1 MDVGS
6 LVVTLSVQA
15 NQFINEM
22 KNAER
27 QMEESANKIVSL
39 GKSITKALTLPFV
52 AIGAYS
58 TKAFGDFDQ
67 AMTESLSILGD
78 VSDEMRVRMED
89 TARTI
94 SMSTMTSADELAR
107 SYYYLASAGMSAE
120 QSLASLDVVNNFAI
134 AGTFSMTQAT
144 DLLSDALNALGMA
157 SQDAEKH
164 KENLIRLSDVLVKT
178 NNVANGSVQDFSE
191 ALTNMAA
198 AALRTLNKDVEE
210 GAAALAV
217 FADQGTKGVK
227 AGMAL
232 NIVLRDVQE
241 AFKRQKQNWLDMGIS
256 IYDAQEKMKPLAD
269 IIELLENK
277 FQGLTDAQKPVTSAM
292 LGFQSKSF
300 GYIQTLMGHSQKMRE
315 YEAALR
321 GASGE
326 TKQLTDRVLKSFN
339 AQMLILGNNIK
350 DVARRIGE
358 FFAPIILKV
367 NHMIRESVAAWNS
380 LNTEVQSTIIAVS
393 TIAASIGPAI
403 MAFGFLMKTIVFLKG
418 FFTSLLFAGT
428 SATAGIGTG
437 ALAAMAPLMA
447 LAAKVALVVG
457 AFAGLVYLV
466 WGKEGIVTA
475 WNAATNAVKNFVSL
489 SLGFFAHLRE
499 NLGILF
505 TWLRDNWQSVLG
517 DMGRLFVVAFQNY
530 QDNLMVSLRTW
541 MQLFGAFTAWMYNLF
556 SNLFS
561 VDFLTIIY
569 TALSS
574 ALEKIVEWGKKIG
587 EILKA
592 AFTLRFDDLEKALSG
607 AFESGF
613 NKGVDNFDLLSVWGD
628 ILKEG
633 TEQMKAPWEGFEPS
647 FKMPALNLEF
657 QKPVMEP
664 IVSATEE
671 ILQAAPEAPL
681 SEIVPSVIK
690 EAETEAIEST
700 DREAE
705 FEQIALNR
713 YNLAGLTGYGPPQ
726 KNVMQQVEDKGVES
740 ALQELIQITKEQQQ
754 QDVVLVD

>member
-1 MDVGS
+1 M
-6 LVVTLSVQA
+6 
-15 NQFINEM
+15 
-22 KNAER
+22 
-27 QMEESANKIVSL
+27 
-39 GKSITKALTLPFV
+39 

-120 QSLASLDVVNNFAI
+120 QALASLDVVNNFAI

-210 GAAALAV
+210 GAAVLAA
-217 FADQGTKGVK
+217 FADQGVKGLK
-227 AGMAL
+227 AGQAL
-232 NIVLRDVQE
+232 AIVLRGLQAAQKSQPE
-241 AFKRQKQNWLDMGIS
+241 AWKEMGLS
-256 IYDAQEKMKPLAD
+256 LYDAEGRMKSLAD
-269 IIELLENK
+269 IIEFLEKK
-277 FQGLTDAQKPVTSAM
+277 FMSLTDQQKPLTASM
-292 LGFQSKSF
+292 LGFQDRSF
-300 GYIQTLMGHSQKMRE
+300 GYLQSLLGMSGKIRE

-339 AQMLILGNNIK
+339 AQMLILGNSIK

-358 FFAPIILKV
+358 FFAPMILKV

-380 LNTEVQSTIIAVS
+380 LNDVPKSSSVMG
-393 TIAASIGPAI
+393 TIAASDWTSNY
-403 MAFGFLMKTIVFLKG
+403 GFWGLLMKTIVFLKG

-475 WNAATNAVKNFVSL
+475 WNAATEMQSKTLCLFL
-489 SLGFFAHLRE
+489 SLWGFLHTYGEKISWGFFYLAPGQLE
-499 NLGILF
+499 CFG
-505 TWLRDNWQSVLG
+505 S
-517 DMGRLFVVAFQNY
+517 DMGRLFVVAFQ
-530 QDNLMVSLRTW
+530 LIFR
-541 MQLFGAFTAWMYNLF
+541 
-556 SNLFS
+556 
-561 VDFLTIIY
+561 II
-569 TALSS
+569 
-574 ALEKIVEWGKKIG
+574 
-587 EILKA
+587 
-592 AFTLRFDDLEKALSG
+592 
-607 AFESGF
+607 
-613 NKGVDNFDLLSVWGD
+613 
-628 ILKEG
+628 
-633 TEQMKAPWEGFEPS
+633 
-647 FKMPALNLEF
+647 
-657 QKPVMEP
+657 
-664 IVSATEE
+664 
-671 ILQAAPEAPL
+671 
-681 SEIVPSVIK
+681 
-690 EAETEAIEST
+690 
-700 DREAE
+700 
-705 FEQIALNR
+705 
-713 YNLAGLTGYGPPQ
+713 
-726 KNVMQQVEDKGVES
+726 
-740 ALQELIQITKEQQQ
+740 
-754 QDVVLVD
+754 

>member
-39 GKSITKALTLPFV
+39 GKSITKAVTLPFV

-120 QSLASLDVVNNFAI
+120 QALASLDVVNNFAI

-210 GAAALAV
+210 GAAVLAA
-217 FADQGTKGVK
+217 FADQGVKGLK
-227 AGMAL
+227 AGQAL
-232 NIVLRDVQE
+232 AIVLRGLQAAQKSQPE
-241 AFKRQKQNWLDMGIS
+241 AWKEMGFS
-256 IYDAQEKMKPLAD
+256 LYDAEGRMKSLAD
-269 IIELLENK
+269 IIEFLEKK
-277 FQGLTDAQKPVTSAM
+277 FMSLTDQQKPLTASM
-292 LGFQSKSF
+292 LGFQDRSF
-300 GYIQTLMGHSQKMRE
+300 GYLQSLLGMSGKIRE

-358 FFAPIILKV
+358 FFAPMILKV

-403 MAFGFLMKTIVFLKG
+403 MAFGLLMKTIVFLKG

-475 WNAATNAVKNFVSL
+475 WNAATDAVKNFVTF

-517 DMGRLFVVAFQNY
+517 DMGRLFVIAFQNF

-541 MQLFGAFTAWMYNLF
+541 MQLFGAFTAWMYDLF

-569 TALSS
+569 TALST

-657 QKPVMEP
+657 QKPVVEP

-681 SEIVPSVIK
+681 SEVVPSVMK
-690 EAETEAIEST
+690 KAETEAIEST
-700 DREAE
+700 DREVE

-713 YNLAGLTGYGPPQ
+713 YSLAGLTGYGPPQ

>member
-39 GKSITKALTLPFV
+39 GKSITKAVTLPFV

-78 VSDEMRVRMED
+78 VSDEMRSRMEN

-94 SMSTMTSADELAR
+94 SRSTTTSAEELAR

-144 DLLSDALNALGMA
+144 DLLADSLSALGMA
-157 SQDAEKH
+157 SKDAAKQ
-164 KENLIRLSDVLVKT
+164 KENLIRLADVLAKA
-178 NNVANGSVQDFSE
+178 NNIANGSIQDFSE

-210 GAAALAV
+210 GVAVLAA
-217 FADQGTKGVK
+217 FADQGVKGLK
-227 AGMAL
+227 AGQAL
-232 NIVLRDVQE
+232 AIVLRGLQAAQKSQPE
-241 AFKRQKQNWLDMGIS
+241 AWKEMGFS
-256 IYDAQEKMKPLAD
+256 LYDAEGRMKSLAD
-269 IIELLENK
+269 IIEFLEKK
-277 FQGLTDAQKPVTSAM
+277 FMSLTDQQKPLTASM
-292 LGFQSKSF
+292 LGFQDRSF
-300 GYIQTLMGHSQKMRE
+300 GYVQSLLGMSSKIKE
-315 YEAALR
+315 YEKNLR
-321 GASGE
+321 DASGE

-339 AQMLILGNNIK
+339 AQMLILGNSIK
-350 DVARRIGE
+350 DVARRVGE
-358 FFAPIILKV
+358 FFAPMILKV

-380 LNTEVQSTIIAVS
+380 LNDASQNFIILMGLI
-393 TIAASIGPAI
+393 TASVGPVLI
-403 MAFGFLMKTIVFLKG
+403 SFGVIMKTILLLKG
-418 FFTSLLFAGT
+418 FFSSLFFVG
-428 SATAGIGTG
+428 SGATAGIASG

-489 SLGFFAHLRE
+489 SLGFFAHLQE

-505 TWLRDNWQSVLG
+505 SWLRDNWQSVLG

-541 MQLFGAFTAWMYNLF
+541 MQLFGAFTAWMYDLF
-556 SNLFS
+556 
-561 VDFLTIIY
+561 
-569 TALSS
+569 
-574 ALEKIVEWGKKIG
+574 
-587 EILKA
+587 
-592 AFTLRFDDLEKALSG
+592 
-607 AFESGF
+607 
-613 NKGVDNFDLLSVWGD
+613 
-628 ILKEG
+628 
-633 TEQMKAPWEGFEPS
+633 
-647 FKMPALNLEF
+647 
-657 QKPVMEP
+657 
-664 IVSATEE
+664 
-671 ILQAAPEAPL
+671 
-681 SEIVPSVIK
+681 
-690 EAETEAIEST
+690 
-700 DREAE
+700 
-705 FEQIALNR
+705 
-713 YNLAGLTGYGPPQ
+713 
-726 KNVMQQVEDKGVES
+726 
-740 ALQELIQITKEQQQ
+740 
-754 QDVVLVD
+754 

>member
-27 QMEESANKIVSL
+27 QMKESANKIVSL
-39 GKSITKALTLPFV
+39 GKSITKAVTLPFV
-52 AIGAYS
+52 ALGAYS
-58 TKAFGDFDQ
+58 TKVFGDFDQ

-78 VSDEMRVRMED
+78 VSDEMRSRMEN

-94 SMSTMTSADELAR
+94 SRSTTTSAVELAR

-144 DLLSDALNALGMA
+144 DLLTDSLSALGMA
-157 SQDAEKH
+157 SKDAAKQ

-178 NNVANGSVQDFSE
+178 NNLANGSVQDFSE

-210 GAAALAV
+210 GAAVLAA
-217 FADQGTKGVK
+217 FADQGVKGMK
-227 AGMAL
+227 AGQAL
-232 NIVLRDVQE
+232 AIVLRGL
-241 AFKRQKQNWLDMGIS
+241 QKAQKSQPVAWKEMGFS
-256 IYDAQEKMKPLAD
+256 LYDAEGRMKSLAD
-269 IIELLENK
+269 IIEFLEKK
-277 FQGLTDAQKPVTSAM
+277 FMSLTDQQKPLTASM
-292 LGFQSKSF
+292 LGFQDRSF
-300 GYIQTLMGHSQKMRE
+300 GYVQSLLGMSGKIRE

-321 GASGE
+321 DASGVTRE
-326 TKQLTDRVLKSFN
+326 LTDRVMSSFN

-350 DVARRIGE
+350 GVARRIGE
-358 FFAPIILKV
+358 FFAPMILKV
-367 NHMIRESVAAWNS
+367 NHMIRESVAVWNS

-393 TIAASIGPAI
+393 TIAASIGPTI
-403 MAFGFLMKTIVFLKG
+403 MAFGLLMKTIVFLKG

-517 DMGRLFVVAFQNY
+517 DMGRLFVIAFQNY

-541 MQLFGAFTAWMYNLF
+541 MQLFGAFTAWMYDLF

-613 NKGVDNFDLLSVWGD
+613 HKGVDNFDLLSVWGD

-657 QKPVMEP
+657 QKPVVEP

-681 SEIVPSVIK
+681 SEVVPSAIK

-700 DREAE
+700 DREVE

>member
-22 KNAER
+22 KQAER

-39 GKSITKALTLPFV
+39 GKSITKAVTLPFV

-78 VSDEMRVRMED
+78 VSDEMRIRMED

-120 QSLASLDVVNNFAI
+120 QALASLDVVNNFAI

-210 GAAALAV
+210 GAAVLAA
-217 FADQGTKGVK
+217 FADQGVKGLK
-227 AGMAL
+227 AGQAL
-232 NIVLRDVQE
+232 AIVLRGLQAAQKSQPE
-241 AFKRQKQNWLDMGIS
+241 AWKEMGFS
-256 IYDAQEKMKPLAD
+256 LYDAEGRMKSLAD
-269 IIELLENK
+269 IIEFLEKK
-277 FQGLTDAQKPVTSAM
+277 FMSLSDQQKPLTASM
-292 LGFQSKSF
+292 LGFQDRSF
-300 GYIQTLMGHSQKMRE
+300 GYIQYLLGMSGKIRE

-321 GASGE
+321 DASGE
-326 TKQLTDRVLKSFN
+326 TQQLTDRVLKSFN

-358 FFAPIILKV
+358 FFAPMILKV

-403 MAFGFLMKTIVFLKG
+403 MAFGLLMKTIVFLKG

-517 DMGRLFVVAFQNY
+517 DMGRLFVVAMQNY
-530 QDNLMVSLRTW
+530 QDNFAVMLRTW
-541 MQLFGAFTAWMYNLF
+541 MQLFGAFTAWMYDLF

-657 QKPVMEP
+657 QKPVVEP

-681 SEIVPSVIK
+681 SEVVPSVMK
-690 EAETEAIEST
+690 KAETEAIEST
-700 DREAE
+700 DREVE

-713 YNLAGLTGYGPPQ
+713 YSLAGLTGYGPPQ

>member
-39 GKSITKALTLPFV
+39 GKSITKAVTLPFV
-52 AIGAYS
+52 ALGAYS

-120 QSLASLDVVNNFAI
+120 QSLASLDVVNNFAV

-210 GAAALAV
+210 GAAVLAA
-217 FADQGTKGVK
+217 FADQGVKGLK
-227 AGMAL
+227 AGQAL
-232 NIVLRDVQE
+232 AIVLRGLQAAQKSQPE
-241 AFKRQKQNWLDMGIS
+241 AWKEMGFS
-256 IYDAQEKMKPLAD
+256 LYDAEGKMKSLAD
-269 IIELLENK
+269 IIEFLEKK
-277 FQGLTDAQKPVTSAM
+277 FMSLTDQQKPLTASM
-292 LGFQSKSF
+292 LGFQDRSF
-300 GYIQTLMGHSQKMRE
+300 GYVQSLLGMSSKIKE

-358 FFAPIILKV
+358 FFAPMILKV

-403 MAFGFLMKTIVFLKG
+403 MAFGLLMKTIVFLKG

-428 SATAGIGTG
+428 STTAGIASG
-437 ALAAMAPLMA
+437 ALAAAAPLMI

-457 AFAGLVYLV
+457 AFAGLIYMV

-517 DMGRLFVVAFQNY
+517 DMGSLFVVAMQNY
-530 QDNLMVSLRTW
+530 QDNLAVSLRTW
-541 MQLFGAFTAWMYNLF
+541 MQLFGAFTAWMYDLF

-613 NKGVDNFDLLSVWGD
+613 NKGMDNFDLLSVWGD

-657 QKPVMEP
+657 QKPVVEP

-681 SEIVPSVIK
+681 SEVVPSAIK

-700 DREAE
+700 DREVE

-754 QDVVLVD
+754 QDVVLAD

>member
-94 SMSTMTSADELAR
+94 SMSTMTSAEELAR

-144 DLLSDALNALGMA
+144 DLLADSLSALGMA
-157 SQDAEKH
+157 SKDAAKQ
-164 KENLIRLSDVLVKT
+164 KENLIRLSDVLAKA
-178 NNVANGSVQDFSE
+178 NNIANGSIQDFSE
-191 ALTNMAA
+191 ALTNMAS

-210 GAAALAV
+210 GVAVLAA
-217 FADQGTKGVK
+217 FADQGVKGLK
-227 AGMAL
+227 AGQAL
-232 NIVLRDVQE
+232 AIVLRGLQAAQKSQPE
-241 AFKRQKQNWLDMGIS
+241 AWKEMGFS
-256 IYDAQEKMKPLAD
+256 LYDAEGRMKSLAD
-269 IIELLENK
+269 IIEFLEKK
-277 FQGLTDAQKPVTSAM
+277 FMSLTDQQKPLTASM
-292 LGFQSKSF
+292 LGFQDRSF
-300 GYIQTLMGHSQKMRE
+300 GYVQSLLGMSGKIRE

-321 GASGE
+321 GASGV

-358 FFAPIILKV
+358 FFAPMILKV

-403 MAFGFLMKTIVFLKG
+403 MAFGLLMKTIVFLKG

-428 SATAGIGTG
+428 STTAGIASG
-437 ALAAMAPLMA
+437 ALAAAAPLMI

-457 AFAGLVYLV
+457 AFAGLIYMV

-517 DMGRLFVVAFQNY
+517 DMGSLFVVAMQNY
-530 QDNLMVSLRTW
+530 QDNLAVSLRTW
-541 MQLFGAFTAWMYNLF
+541 MQLFGAFTAWMYDLF

-657 QKPVMEP
+657 QKPVVEP

-681 SEIVPSVIK
+681 SEVVPSAIK

-700 DREAE
+700 DREVE

-740 ALQELIQITKEQQQ
+740 ALQELIQITKEQQ
-754 QDVVLVD
+754 DVVLVD

>member
-39 GKSITKALTLPFV
+39 GKSITKAVTLPFV

-78 VSDEMRVRMED
+78 VSDAMRVRMED

-120 QSLASLDVVNNFAI
+120 QALASLDVVNNFAI

-210 GAAALAV
+210 GAAVLAA
-217 FADQGTKGVK
+217 FADQGVKGLK
-227 AGMAL
+227 AGQAL
-232 NIVLRDVQE
+232 AIVLRGLQAAQKSQPE
-241 AFKRQKQNWLDMGIS
+241 AWKEMGFS
-256 IYDAQEKMKPLAD
+256 LYDAEGRMKSLAD
-269 IIELLENK
+269 IIEFLEKK
-277 FQGLTDAQKPVTSAM
+277 FMSLSDQQKPLTASM
-292 LGFQSKSF
+292 LGFQDRSF
-300 GYIQTLMGHSQKMRE
+300 GYVQYLLGMSGKIRE

-321 GASGE
+321 DASGE

-358 FFAPIILKV
+358 FFAPMILKV

-403 MAFGFLMKTIVFLKG
+403 MAFGLLMKTIVFLKG

-475 WNAATNAVKNFVSL
+475 WNAATDAVKNFVTF

-517 DMGRLFVVAFQNY
+517 DMGRLFVVAMQNY
-530 QDNLMVSLRTW
+530 QDNFAVMLRTW
-541 MQLFGAFTAWMYNLF
+541 MQLFGAFTAWMYDLF

-657 QKPVMEP
+657 QKPVVEP

-671 ILQAAPEAPL
+671 ILQAAPEASL
-681 SEIVPSVIK
+681 SEVVPSVIK

-700 DREAE
+700 DREVE

-713 YNLAGLTGYGPPQ
+713 YSLAGLTGYGPPQ

-740 ALQELIQITKEQQQ
+740 ALQELIQITKEQHQ

>member
-1 MDVGS
+1 
-6 LVVTLSVQA
+6 
-15 NQFINEM
+15 
-22 KNAER
+22 
-27 QMEESANKIVSL
+27 
-39 GKSITKALTLPFV
+39 
-52 AIGAYS
+52 
-58 TKAFGDFDQ
+58 
-67 AMTESLSILGD
+67 
-78 VSDEMRVRMED
+78 
-89 TARTI
+89 
-94 SMSTMTSADELAR
+94 
-107 SYYYLASAGMSAE
+107 
-120 QSLASLDVVNNFAI
+120 
-134 AGTFSMTQAT
+134 MTQAT

-178 NNVANGSVQDFSE
+178 NNVANGSVQDFSQ

-210 GAAALAV
+210 GAAVLAA
-217 FADQGTKGVK
+217 FADQGVKGLK
-227 AGMAL
+227 AGQAL
-232 NIVLRDVQE
+232 AIVLRGLQAAQKSQPE
-241 AFKRQKQNWLDMGIS
+241 AWKEMGLS
-256 IYDAQEKMKPLAD
+256 LYDAEGRMKSLAD
-269 IIELLENK
+269 IIEFLEKK
-277 FQGLTDAQKPVTSAM
+277 FMSLTDQQKPLTASM
-292 LGFQSKSF
+292 LGFQDRSF
-300 GYIQTLMGHSQKMRE
+300 GYLQSLLGMSGKIRE

-321 GASGE
+321 DASGE

-358 FFAPIILKV
+358 FFAPMILKV
-367 NHMIRESVAAWNS
+367 NHIIRESVAAWNS
-380 LNTEVQSTIIAVS
+380 LNTEVQSTIIAVG

-403 MAFGFLMKTIVFLKG
+403 MAFGLLMKTIVFLKG

-517 DMGRLFVVAFQNY
+517 DMGRLFVVAFQNF

-541 MQLFGAFTAWMYNLF
+541 MQLFGAFTAWMYDLF

-569 TALSS
+569 TALST

-657 QKPVMEP
+657 QKPVVEP

-690 EAETEAIEST
+690 EA
-700 DREAE
+700 
-705 FEQIALNR
+705 
-713 YNLAGLTGYGPPQ
+713 
-726 KNVMQQVEDKGVES
+726 
-740 ALQELIQITKEQQQ
+740 
-754 QDVVLVD
+754 

>member
-39 GKSITKALTLPFV
+39 GKSITKAVTLPFV

-393 TIAASIGPAI
+393 TIAASVGPAI

-541 MQLFGAFTAWMYNLF
+541 MQLFGAFTA
-556 SNLFS
+556 
-561 VDFLTIIY
+561 
-569 TALSS
+569 
-574 ALEKIVEWGKKIG
+574 
-587 EILKA
+587 
-592 AFTLRFDDLEKALSG
+592 
-607 AFESGF
+607 
-613 NKGVDNFDLLSVWGD
+613 
-628 ILKEG
+628 
-633 TEQMKAPWEGFEPS
+633 
-647 FKMPALNLEF
+647 
-657 QKPVMEP
+657 
-664 IVSATEE
+664 
-671 ILQAAPEAPL
+671 
-681 SEIVPSVIK
+681 
-690 EAETEAIEST
+690 
-700 DREAE
+700 
-705 FEQIALNR
+705 
-713 YNLAGLTGYGPPQ
+713 
-726 KNVMQQVEDKGVES
+726 
-740 ALQELIQITKEQQQ
+740 
-754 QDVVLVD
+754 

>member
-39 GKSITKALTLPFV
+39 GKSITKAVTLPFV

-89 TARTI
+89 AARTI

-120 QSLASLDVVNNFAI
+120 QALASLDVVNNFAI

-217 FADQGTKGVK
+217 FADQGTKGLK
-227 AGMAL
+227 AGQAL
-232 NIVLRDVQE
+232 AIVLRDVQG
-241 AFKRQKQNWLDMGIS
+241 AFKRQTQNWLDMGIS
-256 IYDAQEKMKPLAD
+256 IYDAQGKMKPLAD

-292 LGFQSKSF
+292 LGLQSRSF
-300 GYIQTLMGHSQKMRE
+300 GYIQTLMGNSQKMRE

-358 FFAPIILKV
+358 FFAPMILKV

-403 MAFGFLMKTIVFLKG
+403 MAFGLLMKTIVFLKG

-428 SATAGIGTG
+428 STTAGIASG
-437 ALAAMAPLMA
+437 ALAAAAPLMI

-457 AFAGLVYLV
+457 AFAGLIYMV

-517 DMGRLFVVAFQNY
+517 DMGSLFVVAMQNY
-530 QDNLMVSLRTW
+530 QDNFAVMLRTW

-657 QKPVMEP
+657 QKPVVEP

-681 SEIVPSVIK
+681 SEVVPSVIK
-690 EAETEAIEST
+690 EAETEAVKSA

-705 FEQIALNR
+705 FEQIALSR
-713 YNLAGLTGYGPPQ
+713 YSLEGLTGYGPPQ

-740 ALQELIQITKEQQQ
+740 ALQELILLTKEK
-754 QDVVLVD
+754 QDTVLVD

>member
-39 GKSITKALTLPFV
+39 GKSITKAVTLPFV

-89 TARTI
+89 AARTI

-217 FADQGTKGVK
+217 FADQGTKGLK
-227 AGMAL
+227 AGQAL
-232 NIVLRDVQE
+232 AIVLRDVQG
-241 AFKRQKQNWLDMGIS
+241 AFKRQTQNWLDMGIS
-256 IYDAQEKMKPLAD
+256 IYDAQGKMKPLAD

-292 LGFQSKSF
+292 LGLQSRSF
-300 GYIQTLMGHSQKMRE
+300 GYIQTLMGNSQKMRE

-339 AQMLILGNNIK
+339 AQMLILGNSIK

-358 FFAPIILKV
+358 FFAPMILKV

-403 MAFGFLMKTIVFLKG
+403 MAFGLLMKTIVFLKG

-428 SATAGIGTG
+428 STTAGIASG
-437 ALAAMAPLMA
+437 ALAAAAPLMI

-457 AFAGLVYLV
+457 AFAGLIYMV

-505 TWLRDNWQSVLG
+505 SWLRDNWQSVLG
-517 DMGRLFVVAFQNY
+517 DMGSLFVVAMQNY
-530 QDNLMVSLRTW
+530 QDNFAVMLRTW

-657 QKPVMEP
+657 QKPVVEP

-681 SEIVPSVIK
+681 SKIVPSVIK

-700 DREAE
+700 DREVE

-740 ALQELIQITKEQQQ
+740 ALQELIQITKEQHQ

>member
-27 QMEESANKIVSL
+27 QMKESANKIVSL
-39 GKSITKALTLPFV
+39 GKSITKAVTLPFV
-52 AIGAYS
+52 ALGAYS
-58 TKAFGDFDQ
+58 TKVFGDFDQ

-78 VSDEMRVRMED
+78 VSDEMRSRMEN

-94 SMSTMTSADELAR
+94 SRSTTTSAVELAR

-144 DLLSDALNALGMA
+144 DLLTDALSALGMA
-157 SQDAEKH
+157 SKDAAKQ

-178 NNVANGSVQDFSE
+178 NNLANGSVQDFSE

-210 GAAALAV
+210 GAAVLAA
-217 FADQGTKGVK
+217 FADQGVKGLK
-227 AGMAL
+227 AGQAL
-232 NIVLRDVQE
+232 AIVLRGL
-241 AFKRQKQNWLDMGIS
+241 QKAQKSQPVAWKEMGFS
-256 IYDAQEKMKPLAD
+256 LYDAEGRMKSLAD
-269 IIELLENK
+269 IIEFLEKK
-277 FQGLTDAQKPVTSAM
+277 FMSLTDQQKPLTASM
-292 LGFQSKSF
+292 LGFQDRSF
-300 GYIQTLMGHSQKMRE
+300 GYVQSLLGMSGKIRE

-321 GASGE
+321 DASGVTRE
-326 TKQLTDRVLKSFN
+326 LTDRVMSSFN

-350 DVARRIGE
+350 GVARRIGE
-358 FFAPIILKV
+358 FFAPMILKV
-367 NHMIRESVAAWNS
+367 NHMIRESVAVWNS

-393 TIAASIGPAI
+393 TIAASIGPTI
-403 MAFGFLMKTIVFLKG
+403 MAFGLLMKTIVFLKG

-517 DMGRLFVVAFQNY
+517 DMGRLFVVAMQNY
-530 QDNLMVSLRTW
+530 QDNLAVMLRTW
-541 MQLFGAFTAWMYNLF
+541 MQLFGAFTAWMYGLF

-657 QKPVMEP
+657 QKPVVEP

-681 SEIVPSVIK
+681 SEVVPSAIK

-700 DREAE
+700 DREVE

-713 YNLAGLTGYGPPQ
+713 YSLAGLTGYGPPQ

>member
-78 VSDEMRVRMED
+78 VSDEMRIRMED

-277 FQGLTDAQKPVTSAM
+277 FQGLSDAQKPVTSAM

-358 FFAPIILKV
+358 FFAPMILKV

-393 TIAASIGPAI
+393 TIAASVGPAI
-403 MAFGFLMKTIVFLKG
+403 MAFGLLMKTIVFLKG

>member
-358 FFAPIILKV
+358 FFAPMILKV

-393 TIAASIGPAI
+393 TIAASVGPAI
-403 MAFGFLMKTIVFLKG
+403 MAFGLLMKTIVFLKG

>member
-22 KNAER
+22 KQAER

-39 GKSITKALTLPFV
+39 GKSITKAVTLPFV

-78 VSDEMRVRMED
+78 VSDEMRIRMED

-120 QSLASLDVVNNFAI
+120 QALASLDVVNNFAI

-178 NNVANGSVQDFSE
+178 NNVANGSVQDFSQ

-210 GAAALAV
+210 GAAVLAA
-217 FADQGTKGVK
+217 FADQGVKGLK
-227 AGMAL
+227 AGQAL
-232 NIVLRDVQE
+232 AIVLRGLQAAQKSQPE
-241 AFKRQKQNWLDMGIS
+241 AWKEMGLS
-256 IYDAQEKMKPLAD
+256 LYDAEGRMKSLAD
-269 IIELLENK
+269 IIEFLEKK
-277 FQGLTDAQKPVTSAM
+277 FMSLTDQQKPLTASM
-292 LGFQSKSF
+292 LGFQDRSF
-300 GYIQTLMGHSQKMRE
+300 GYLQSLLGMSGKIRE

-321 GASGE
+321 DASGE
-326 TKQLTDRVLKSFN
+326 TQQLTDRVLKSFN
-339 AQMLILGNNIK
+339 AQMLILGNSIK
-350 DVARRIGE
+350 DVARRVGE
-358 FFAPIILKV
+358 FFAPMILKV

-403 MAFGFLMKTIVFLKG
+403 MAFGLLMKTIVFLKG

-475 WNAATNAVKNFVSL
+475 WNAATNAVKNFVTF

-517 DMGRLFVVAFQNY
+517 DMGRLFVIAFQNF

-541 MQLFGAFTAWMYNLF
+541 MQLFGAFTAWMYDLF

-569 TALSS
+569 TALST

-657 QKPVMEP
+657 QKPVVEP

-681 SEIVPSVIK
+681 SEVVPSVMK
-690 EAETEAIEST
+690 KAETEAIEST
-700 DREAE
+700 DREVE

-713 YNLAGLTGYGPPQ
+713 YSLAGLTGYGPPQ

-754 QDVVLVD
+754 QDIVLVD

>member
-217 FADQGTKGVK
+217 FADQGTKGLK
-227 AGMAL
+227 AGQAL
-232 NIVLRDVQE
+232 AIVLRDVQG
-241 AFKRQKQNWLDMGIS
+241 AFKRQTQNWLDMGIS
-256 IYDAQEKMKPLAD
+256 IYDAQGKMKPLAD

-292 LGFQSKSF
+292 LGLQSRSF
-300 GYIQTLMGHSQKMRE
+300 GYIQTLMGNSQKMRE

-339 AQMLILGNNIK
+339 AQMLILGNTIK

-358 FFAPIILKV
+358 FFAPMILKV

-403 MAFGFLMKTIVFLKG
+403 MAFGLLMKTIVFLKG
-418 FFTSLLFAGT
+418 FFTTLLFAGT

-437 ALAAMAPLMA
+437 ALAAAAPLMI

-457 AFAGLVYLV
+457 AFAGLIYMV

-517 DMGRLFVVAFQNY
+517 DMGSLFVVAMQNY
-530 QDNLMVSLRTW
+530 QDNLAVMLRTW
-541 MQLFGAFTAWMYNLF
+541 MQLFGAFTAWMYDLF

-657 QKPVMEP
+657 QKPVVEP

-681 SEIVPSVIK
+681 SEVVPSAIK

-700 DREAE
+700 DREVE

>member
-157 SQDAEKH
+157 SQDAAKH

-217 FADQGTKGVK
+217 FADQGTKGLK
-227 AGMAL
+227 AGQAL
-232 NIVLRDVQE
+232 AIVLRDVQG

-256 IYDAQEKMKPLAD
+256 IYDAQGKMKPLAD

-277 FQGLTDAQKPVTSAM
+277 FQSLTDAQKPVTSAM
-292 LGFQSKSF
+292 LGLQSRSF
-300 GYIQTLMGHSQKMRE
+300 GYIQTLMGNSQKMRE

-339 AQMLILGNNIK
+339 AQMLILGNSIK

-358 FFAPIILKV
+358 FFAPMILKV

-403 MAFGFLMKTIVFLKG
+403 MAFGLLMKTILLLKG
-418 FFTSLLFAGT
+418 FFSSLFFVG
-428 SATAGIGTG
+428 SGATAGIASG
-437 ALAAMAPLMA
+437 ALAAAAPLMI

-457 AFAGLVYLV
+457 AFAGLIYMV

-517 DMGRLFVVAFQNY
+517 DMGSLFVVAMQNY
-530 QDNLMVSLRTW
+530 QDNLAVMLRTW
-541 MQLFGAFTAWMYNLF
+541 MQLFGAFTAWMYDLF

-613 NKGVDNFDLLSVWGD
+613 NKGADNFDLLSVWGD

-657 QKPVMEP
+657 QKPVVEP

-681 SEIVPSVIK
+681 SEVVPSAIK

-700 DREAE
+700 DREVE

-740 ALQELIQITKEQQQ
+740 ALQELIQITKERQQ

>member
-39 GKSITKALTLPFV
+39 GKSITKAVTLPFV

-78 VSDEMRVRMED
+78 VSDAMRVRMED

-120 QSLASLDVVNNFAI
+120 QALASLDVVNNFAI

-178 NNVANGSVQDFSE
+178 NNVANGSVQDFSQ

-210 GAAALAV
+210 GVAVLAA
-217 FADQGTKGVK
+217 FADQGVKGLK
-227 AGMAL
+227 AGQAL
-232 NIVLRDVQE
+232 AIVLRGLQAAQKSQPE
-241 AFKRQKQNWLDMGIS
+241 AWKEMGLS
-256 IYDAQEKMKPLAD
+256 LYDAEGRMKSLAD
-269 IIELLENK
+269 IIEFLEKK
-277 FQGLTDAQKPVTSAM
+277 FMSLTDQQKPLTASM
-292 LGFQSKSF
+292 LGFQDRSF
-300 GYIQTLMGHSQKMRE
+300 GYLQSLLGMSGKIRE

-358 FFAPIILKV
+358 FFAPMILKV

-403 MAFGFLMKTIVFLKG
+403 MAFGLLMKTIVFLKG

-475 WNAATNAVKNFVSL
+475 WNAATDAVKNFVTF

-517 DMGRLFVVAFQNY
+517 DMGRLFVIAFQNF

-541 MQLFGAFTAWMYNLF
+541 MQLFGAFTAWMYDLF

-569 TALSS
+569 TALST

-657 QKPVMEP
+657 QKPVVEP

-681 SEIVPSVIK
+681 SEVVPSVMK
-690 EAETEAIEST
+690 KAETEAIEST
-700 DREAE
+700 DREVE

-754 QDVVLVD
+754 QDIVLVD

>member
-277 FQGLTDAQKPVTSAM
+277 FQGLSDAQKPVTSAM

-358 FFAPIILKV
+358 FFAPMILKV

-403 MAFGFLMKTIVFLKG
+403 MAFGLLMKTIVFLKG

-517 DMGRLFVVAFQNY
+517 DMGRLFVVAFQNF
-530 QDNLMVSLRTW
+530 QDNLMVCLRTW

>member
-27 QMEESANKIVSL
+27 QMKESANKIVSL
-39 GKSITKALTLPFV
+39 GKSITKAVTLPFV
-52 AIGAYS
+52 ALGAYS
-58 TKAFGDFDQ
+58 TKVFGDFDQ

-78 VSDEMRVRMED
+78 VSDEMRSRMEN

-94 SMSTMTSADELAR
+94 SRSTTTSAVELAR

-144 DLLSDALNALGMA
+144 DLLTDALSALGMA
-157 SQDAEKH
+157 SKDAAKQ

-178 NNVANGSVQDFSE
+178 NNLANGSVQDFSE

-210 GAAALAV
+210 GAAVLAA
-217 FADQGTKGVK
+217 FADQGVKGLK
-227 AGMAL
+227 AGQAL
-232 NIVLRDVQE
+232 AIVLRGL
-241 AFKRQKQNWLDMGIS
+241 QKAQKSQPVAWKEMGFS
-256 IYDAQEKMKPLAD
+256 LYDAEGRMKSLAD
-269 IIELLENK
+269 IIEFLEKK
-277 FQGLTDAQKPVTSAM
+277 FMSLTDQQKPLTASM
-292 LGFQSKSF
+292 LGFQDRSF
-300 GYIQTLMGHSQKMRE
+300 GYVQSLLGMSGKIRE

-321 GASGE
+321 DASGVTRE
-326 TKQLTDRVLKSFN
+326 LTDRVMSSFN

-350 DVARRIGE
+350 GVARRIGE
-358 FFAPIILKV
+358 FFAPMILKV
-367 NHMIRESVAAWNS
+367 NHMIRESVAVWNS

-393 TIAASIGPAI
+393 TIAASIGPTI
-403 MAFGFLMKTIVFLKG
+403 MAFGLLMKTIVFLKG

-475 WNAATNAVKNFVSL
+475 WSAATNAVKNFVSL

-517 DMGRLFVVAFQNY
+517 DMGRLFVVAMQNY
-530 QDNLMVSLRTW
+530 QDNLAVMLRTW
-541 MQLFGAFTAWMYNLF
+541 MQLFGAFTAWMYGLF

-657 QKPVMEP
+657 QKPVVEP

-681 SEIVPSVIK
+681 SEVVPSAIK

-700 DREAE
+700 DREVE

-713 YNLAGLTGYGPPQ
+713 YSLAGLTGYGPPQ

>member
-22 KNAER
+22 KHAER
-27 QMEESANKIVSL
+27 QMEESANKIVSF

-198 AALRTLNKDVEE
+198 PALRALNKDVEE
-210 GAAALAV
+210 GAAVLAA
-217 FADQGTKGVK
+217 FADQGVKGLK
-227 AGMAL
+227 AGQAL
-232 NIVLRDVQE
+232 AIVLRGLQRAQKSQPE
-241 AFKRQKQNWLDMGIS
+241 AWKEMGFS
-256 IYDAQEKMKPLAD
+256 LYDAEGKMKSLAD
-269 IIELLENK
+269 IIEFLEKK
-277 FQGLTDAQKPVTSAM
+277 FMSLTDQQKPLTASM
-292 LGFQSKSF
+292 LGFQDRSF
-300 GYIQTLMGHSQKMRE
+300 GYIQSLLGMSSKIKE

-358 FFAPIILKV
+358 FFAPMILKV

-403 MAFGFLMKTIVFLKG
+403 MAFGLLMKTIVFLKG

-428 SATAGIGTG
+428 STTAGIASG
-437 ALAAMAPLMA
+437 ALAAAAPLMI

-457 AFAGLVYLV
+457 AFAGLIYMV

-517 DMGRLFVVAFQNY
+517 DMGSLFVVAMQNY
-530 QDNLMVSLRTW
+530 QDNLAVMLRTW
-541 MQLFGAFTAWMYNLF
+541 MQLFGAFTAWMYDLF

-657 QKPVMEP
+657 QKPVVEP

-681 SEIVPSVIK
+681 SEVVPSAIK

-700 DREAE
+700 DREVE

>member
-27 QMEESANKIVSL
+27 QMKESANKIVSL
-39 GKSITKALTLPFV
+39 GKSITKAVTLPFV
-52 AIGAYS
+52 ALGAYS
-58 TKAFGDFDQ
+58 TKVFGDFDQ
-67 AMTESLSILGD
+67 AMTESLSILGN
-78 VSDEMRVRMED
+78 VSDEMRSRMED

-94 SMSTMTSADELAR
+94 SRSTTTSAVELAR

-144 DLLSDALNALGMA
+144 DLLTDALSALGMA
-157 SQDAEKH
+157 SKDAAKQ

-178 NNVANGSVQDFSE
+178 NNLANGSVQDFSE

-210 GAAALAV
+210 GAAVLAA
-217 FADQGTKGVK
+217 FADQGVKGLK
-227 AGMAL
+227 AGQAL
-232 NIVLRDVQE
+232 AIVLRGL
-241 AFKRQKQNWLDMGIS
+241 QKAQKSQPVAWKEMGFS
-256 IYDAQEKMKPLAD
+256 LYDAEGRMKSLAD
-269 IIELLENK
+269 IIEFLEKK
-277 FQGLTDAQKPVTSAM
+277 FMSLTDQQKPLTASM
-292 LGFQSKSF
+292 LGFQDRSF
-300 GYIQTLMGHSQKMRE
+300 GYVQSLLGMSGKIRE

-321 GASGE
+321 DASGVTRE
-326 TKQLTDRVLKSFN
+326 LTDRVMSSFN

-350 DVARRIGE
+350 GVARRIGE
-358 FFAPIILKV
+358 FFAPMILKV
-367 NHMIRESVAAWNS
+367 NHMIRESVAVWNS

-393 TIAASIGPAI
+393 TIAASIGPTI
-403 MAFGFLMKTIVFLKG
+403 MAFGLLMKTIVFLKG

-466 WGKEGIVTA
+466 WGKEGIVAA
-475 WNAATNAVKNFVSL
+475 WDAATNAVKNFVSL

-517 DMGRLFVVAFQNY
+517 DMGRLFVVAMQNY
-530 QDNLMVSLRTW
+530 QDNLAVMLRTW
-541 MQLFGAFTAWMYNLF
+541 MQLFGAFTAWMYGLF

-657 QKPVMEP
+657 QKPVVEP

-681 SEIVPSVIK
+681 SEVVPSAIK

-700 DREAE
+700 DREVE

-713 YNLAGLTGYGPPQ
+713 YSLAGLTGYGPPQ

>member
-39 GKSITKALTLPFV
+39 GKSITKAVTLPFV

-78 VSDEMRVRMED
+78 VSDAMRVRMED

-120 QSLASLDVVNNFAI
+120 QALASLDVVNNFAI

-178 NNVANGSVQDFSE
+178 NNVANGSVQDFSQ

-210 GAAALAV
+210 GVAVLAA
-217 FADQGTKGVK
+217 FADQGVKGLK
-227 AGMAL
+227 AGQAL
-232 NIVLRDVQE
+232 AIVLRGLQAAQKSQPE
-241 AFKRQKQNWLDMGIS
+241 AWKEMGLS
-256 IYDAQEKMKPLAD
+256 LYDAEGRMKSLAD
-269 IIELLENK
+269 IIEFLEKK
-277 FQGLTDAQKPVTSAM
+277 FMSLTDQQKPLTASM
-292 LGFQSKSF
+292 LGFQDRSF
-300 GYIQTLMGHSQKMRE
+300 GYLQSLLGMSGKIRE

-358 FFAPIILKV
+358 FFAPMILKV

-403 MAFGFLMKTIVFLKG
+403 MAFGLLMKTIVFLKG

-475 WNAATNAVKNFVSL
+475 WNAATDAVKNFVTF

-517 DMGRLFVVAFQNY
+517 DMGRLFVIAFQNF

-541 MQLFGAFTAWMYNLF
+541 MQLFGAFTAWMYDLF

-569 TALSS
+569 TALST

-657 QKPVMEP
+657 QKPVVEP

-681 SEIVPSVIK
+681 SEVVPSVMK
-690 EAETEAIEST
+690 KAETEAIEST
-700 DREAE
+700 DREVE

-713 YNLAGLTGYGPPQ
+713 YSLAGLTGYGPPQ

-754 QDVVLVD
+754 QDIVLVD

>member
-27 QMEESANKIVSL
+27 QMEKSAKKIVSL
-39 GKSITKALTLPFV
+39 GKSITKAVTLPFV
-52 AIGAYS
+52 TLGAYS
-58 TKAFGDFDQ
+58 TKVFGDFDQ

-78 VSDEMRVRMED
+78 VSDEMRIRMED
-89 TARTI
+89 TARAI
-94 SMSTMTSADELAR
+94 SMSTTTSADELAR

-134 AGTFSMTQAT
+134 AGMFSMTQAT

-164 KENLIRLSDVLVKT
+164 KENLIRLADVLAEA
-178 NNVANGSVQDFSE
+178 NNIANGSIQDFSE

-198 AALRTLNKDVEE
+198 PALRTLNKDVEE
-210 GAAALAV
+210 GVAVLAA
-217 FADQGTKGVK
+217 FADQGVKGLK
-227 AGMAL
+227 AGQAL
-232 NIVLRDVQE
+232 AIVLRGLQAAQKSQPE
-241 AFKRQKQNWLDMGIS
+241 AWKEMGLS
-256 IYDAQEKMKPLAD
+256 LYDAEGRMKSLAD
-269 IIELLENK
+269 IIEFLEKK
-277 FQGLTDAQKPVTSAM
+277 FMSLSDQQKPLTASM
-292 LGFQSKSF
+292 LGFQDRSF
-300 GYIQTLMGHSQKMRE
+300 GYIQSLLGISGKIRE

-321 GASGE
+321 DASGITRE
-326 TKQLTDRVLKSFN
+326 LTDRVMRSFN
-339 AQMLILGNNIK
+339 AQMKILGNNVK

-358 FFAPIILKV
+358 FFAPMILKV

-380 LNTEVQSTIIAVS
+380 LNAEVQSTIIAVS

-403 MAFGFLMKTIVFLKG
+403 MAFGLLMKTILLLKG
-418 FFTSLLFAGT
+418 FFTSLLFAG
-428 SATAGIGTG
+428 SGATVGIASG
-437 ALAAMAPLMA
+437 ALAAAAPLMA

-475 WNAATNAVKNFVSL
+475 WNAATNAVKNFVTF

-517 DMGRLFVVAFQNY
+517 DMGRLFVVAMQNY

-541 MQLFGAFTAWMYNLF
+541 MQLFGAFTAWMYDLF

-613 NKGVDNFDLLSVWGD
+613 HKGADNFDLLSVWGD

-633 TEQMKAPWEGFEPS
+633 TEQMKAPWEGFES
-647 FKMPALNLEF
+647 GLKMPALNLEF
-657 QKPVMEP
+657 QKPVVEP
-664 IVSATEE
+664 IVSASKE

-681 SEIVPSVIK
+681 SEVVPSVIK

-700 DREAE
+700 DREVE

-740 ALQELIQITKEQQQ
+740 ALQELIQITKEQYQ

>member
-393 TIAASIGPAI
+393 TIAASVGPAI

-541 MQLFGAFTAWMYNLF
+541 MQLFGAFTAWMYDLF

>member
-67 AMTESLSILGD
+67 AMTEALSILGD
-78 VSDEMRVRMED
+78 VSDEMRIRMED

-94 SMSTMTSADELAR
+94 SKTTMTSADELAR

-144 DLLSDALNALGMA
+144 DLLSDALNALGLA

-210 GAAALAV
+210 GAAVLAA
-217 FADQGTKGVK
+217 FADQGVKGLK
-227 AGMAL
+227 AGQAL
-232 NIVLRDVQE
+232 AIVLRGLQAAQKSQPE
-241 AFKRQKQNWLDMGIS
+241 AWKEMGFS
-256 IYDAQEKMKPLAD
+256 LYDAEGRMKSLAD
-269 IIELLENK
+269 IIEFLEKK
-277 FQGLTDAQKPVTSAM
+277 FMSLTDQQKPLTASM
-292 LGFQSKSF
+292 LGFQDRSF
-300 GYIQTLMGHSQKMRE
+300 GYVQSLLGMSSKIKE
-315 YEAALR
+315 YEKNLR
-321 GASGE
+321 DASGE

-339 AQMLILGNNIK
+339 AQMLILGNTIK

-358 FFAPIILKV
+358 FFAPMILKV
-367 NHMIRESVAAWNS
+367 NHMIRESVAVWNS

-403 MAFGFLMKTIVFLKG
+403 MAFGLLMKTIVFLKG

-428 SATAGIGTG
+428 STTAGIASG
-437 ALAAMAPLMA
+437 ALAAAAPLMI

-457 AFAGLVYLV
+457 AFAGLIYMV

-517 DMGRLFVVAFQNY
+517 DMGSLFVVAMQNY
-530 QDNLMVSLRTW
+530 QDNLVVMLRTW
-541 MQLFGAFTAWMYNLF
+541 MQLFGAFTAWMYDLF

-592 AFTLRFDDLEKALSG
+592 AFTFRFDDLEKALSG

-657 QKPVMEP
+657 QKPVVEP

-681 SEIVPSVIK
+681 SEVVPSAIK

-700 DREAE
+700 DREVE
-705 FEQIALNR
+705 FEQIADR
-713 YNLAGLTGYGPPQ
+713 
-726 KNVMQQVEDKGVES
+726 KS
-740 ALQELIQITKEQQQ
+740 
-754 QDVVLVD
+754 VV

>member
-39 GKSITKALTLPFV
+39 GKSITKAVTLPFV

-178 NNVANGSVQDFSE
+178 NNIANGSVQDFSE

-198 AALRTLNKDVEE
+198 PALRALNKDVEE
-210 GAAALAV
+210 GAAVLAA
-217 FADQGTKGVK
+217 FADQGVKGLK
-227 AGMAL
+227 AGQAL
-232 NIVLRDVQE
+232 AIVLRGLQAAQKSQPE
-241 AFKRQKQNWLDMGIS
+241 AWKEMGFS
-256 IYDAQEKMKPLAD
+256 LYDAEGRMKSLAD
-269 IIELLENK
+269 IIEFLEKK
-277 FQGLTDAQKPVTSAM
+277 FMSLTDQQKPLTASM
-292 LGFQSKSF
+292 LGFQDRSF
-300 GYIQTLMGHSQKMRE
+300 GYIQSLLGMSSKIKE
-315 YEAALR
+315 YEKNLR
-321 GASGE
+321 DASGE

-339 AQMLILGNNIK
+339 AQMLILGNSIK

-358 FFAPIILKV
+358 FFAPMILKV

-403 MAFGFLMKTIVFLKG
+403 MAFGLLLKTIVFLKG

-428 SATAGIGTG
+428 STTAGIASG
-437 ALAAMAPLMA
+437 ALAAAAPLMI

-457 AFAGLVYLV
+457 AFAGLIYMV

-517 DMGRLFVVAFQNY
+517 DMGSLFVVAMQNY
-530 QDNLMVSLRTW
+530 QDNLAVMLRTW
-541 MQLFGAFTAWMYNLF
+541 MQLFGAFTAWMYDLF

-657 QKPVMEP
+657 QKPVVEP

-681 SEIVPSVIK
+681 SEFVPSVIK

-700 DREAE
+700 DREVE